1 MVEDAHGLLNLVAMA
16 AVAGVTVMQLVEGRD
31 AGPERRAAEVIDPHE
46 LEFARALNPTLEG
59 KTEKQKNPHQKG
71 SLAWLAWIVAR
82 LGGWSGY
89 QRYGPPGPKTIA
101 YGWDHFKTM
110 SQGWNLRQNV

>member
-1 MVEDAHGLLNLVAMA
+1 MSPVGLGELLSGLPANIDPDLLVGFDTSDDA
-16 AVAGVTVMQLVEGRD
+16 AVYRVNGEQA
-31 AGPERRAAEVIDPHE
+31 
-46 LEFARALNPTLEG
+46 FAVALNRRLEG
-59 KTEKQKNPHQKG
+59 KTEKQKNPHPEG

-101 YGWDHFKTM
+101 HGWDQFKTM